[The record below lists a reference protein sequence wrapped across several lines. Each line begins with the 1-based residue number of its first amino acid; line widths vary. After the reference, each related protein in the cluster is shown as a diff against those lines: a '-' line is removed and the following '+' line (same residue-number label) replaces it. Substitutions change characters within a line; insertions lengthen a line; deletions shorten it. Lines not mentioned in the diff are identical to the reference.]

1 MTNTTSRA
9 IKSRADKVLDLAIKA
24 SLCIACVAL
33 VGVLCITLIEI
44 SARYFFNSPTRWG
57 SDSVRYLL
65 AVVVMFGLPAVTRRS
80 EHVSISIFSQRFPP
94 RHIYQRIM
102 LVICAIVCIVV
113 AYVMQDVFWTQVER
127 GVNTQGT
134 WRIPK
139 AYVTGCLTIGYFM
152 SGLIFAYLS
161 IFAGNGSE
169 E

>member
-9 IKSRADKVLDLAIKA
+9 IRSRADKVLDLAIKA
-24 SLCIACVAL
+24 SLGIACVAL

-44 SARYFFNSPTRWG
+44 SSRYFFNSPTRWG

-94 RHIYQRIM
+94 SHIYQRIM
-102 LVICAIVCIVV
+102 LVICAIVCVVV
-113 AYVMQDVFWTQVER
+113 AYIMQDVFWTQVER

-139 AYVTGCLTIGYFM
+139 AYVTGCLAIGYFM

-161 IFAGNGSE
+161 IFADNGSE